1 MSPSQICTSVTSTST
16 VIEVALN
23 MEHIFFKIQENDIL
37 PIVEE
42 LQCPTVATNNISFY
56 DNLMTETEQVRFSGY
71 FTSDTIFSLSR
82 KLLSKAE
89 VKELD
94 IAGIKFHFKNGSAKS
109 FSDKPSFSS
118 KSSGN

>member
-1 MSPSQICTSVTSTST
+1 MSAMSPSQICTSVTSTST
-16 VIEVALN
+16 VIKVALN
-23 MEHIFFKIQENDIL
+23 MEHIFFKIQENEIL

-94 IAGIKFHFKNGSAKS
+94 IAPIQNKINQLELWRHFEQH
-109 FSDKPSFSS
+109 
-118 KSSGN
+118 